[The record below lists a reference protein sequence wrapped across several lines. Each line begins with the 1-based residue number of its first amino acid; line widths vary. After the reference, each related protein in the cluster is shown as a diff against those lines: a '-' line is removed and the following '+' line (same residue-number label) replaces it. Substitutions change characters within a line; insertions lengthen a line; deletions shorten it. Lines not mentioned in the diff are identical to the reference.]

1 MKESTSCLIDK
12 EGRRVS
18 GERNGCSS
26 VERSESAVCESG
38 LVNQE
43 KRVYIYSDKKD
54 EPPPIECGFLGC
66 CRPGSCSDC
75 LAKQQCIDLE
85 SPCGPHLVDKKP
97 KRELKVGGCSFGLDP
112 LVCHE
117 A

>member
-1 MKESTSCLIDK
+1 MC
-12 EGRRVS
+12 
-18 GERNGCSS
+18 
-26 VERSESAVCESG
+26 
-38 LVNQE
+38 
-43 KRVYIYSDKKD
+43 YIYSDKKD